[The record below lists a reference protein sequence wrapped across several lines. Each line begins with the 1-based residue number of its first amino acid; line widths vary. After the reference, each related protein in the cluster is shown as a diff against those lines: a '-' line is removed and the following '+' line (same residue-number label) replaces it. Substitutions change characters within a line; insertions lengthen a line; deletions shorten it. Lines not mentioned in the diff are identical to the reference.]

1 MTMSRRGASGR
12 EPPAGRSARQRIVAG
27 ARRHFFAHGFR
38 GVTVDDLAAELGMSK
53 KTLYAHF
60 PSKPAIVEAAI
71 LDKFGDLSAEL
82 ERITTECSADFV
94 GALHQLL
101 ACVLRHTEEIQ
112 PPFLRDV
119 RRDSP
124 DLFKL
129 IETRR
134 AFLIQR
140 YFGRL
145 FAAGRRARMIRK
157 DVPTALLVEVLLAAI
172 QAVMTPQKMAE
183 LGLTPTGGFSAIISV
198 ILEGVLT
205 DTGRAER

>member
-1 MTMSRRGASGR
+1 MARRAALAPR
-12 EPPAGRSARQRIVAG
+12 APVVRSARQRIVAG

-60 PSKPAIVEAAI
+60 SSKPAIVEAAI

-82 ERITTECSADFV
+82 ERITSEHSADFV
-94 GALHQLL
+94 EVLHRLL
-101 ACVLRHTEEIQ
+101 ACVIRHTEEIQ
-112 PPFLRDV
+112 PPFLRDI

-129 IETRR
+129 IESRR
-134 AFLIQR
+134 AHLIQR
-140 YFGRL
+140 HFGRL
-145 FAAGRRARMIRK
+145 FASGRQSRMIRK
-157 DVPTALLVEVLLAAI
+157 DVPTTLLVELLLAAV
-172 QAVMTPQKMAE
+172 QGVMNPRKLNE
-183 LGLTPTGGFSAIISV
+183 LGLTPKSAFAAIISV

-205 DTGRAER
+205 ATGRANR

>member
-1 MTMSRRGASGR
+1 MARRGVD
-12 EPPAGRSARQRIVAG
+12 AGTPSRGPSVRQRIVVA

-71 LDKFGDLSAEL
+71 LDKFHDLKTDL
-82 ERITTECSADFV
+82 ERISADHAADFV
-94 GALHQLL
+94 AALHELL

-112 PPFLRDV
+112 PPFLRDI

-129 IETRR
+129 IESRR
-134 AFLIQR
+134 GALIQR
-140 YFGRL
+140 HFGKL
-145 FAAGRRARMIRK
+145 FAAGRKARMIRK

-172 QAVMTPQKMAE
+172 QGVMNPRKLGE
-183 LGLTPTGGFSAIISV
+183 LGLTPKTGFAAIISV
-198 ILEGVLT
+198 ILDGVLT
-205 DTGRAER
+205 STGRAER

>member
-1 MTMSRRGASGR
+1 LK
-12 EPPAGRSARQRIVAG
+12 PPAGLSARQRIIVG

-71 LDKFGDLSAEL
+71 LEKFRELSAEFDQ
-82 ERITTECSADFV
+82 ISASYSSDFV
-94 GALHQLL
+94 EGLHRLL
-101 ACVLRHTEEIQ
+101 ACVFRHTEEIQ
-112 PPFLRDV
+112 PPFLRDM

-124 DLFKL
+124 EMFKL
-129 IETRR
+129 VESRR
-134 AFLIQR
+134 GALIQR
-140 YFGRL
+140 HFGKL

-157 DVPTALLVEVLLAAI
+157 DLPTALLVEVLLAAI
-172 QAVMTPQKMAE
+172 QAVMNPPKLAE
-183 LGLTPTGGFSAIISV
+183 LGLTPKTGFSSIISV

-205 DTGRAER
+205 GTGRAKR